1 MARVAFQPRLKMCVQ
16 LITKPNE
23 LKQERPQH
31 SPQMA
36 RARTQTK
43 RQCVF
48 ALSPGRSTNAALG
61 RPRRGTSIH
70 IAVGLFAY

>member
-36 RARTQTK
+36 RTQTK
-43 RQCVF
+43 RQYVF